1 MIGQCWAKKEWP
13 GPAMPGV
20 KRVGAEAHDYYG
32 LDSFGLLVESSIGH
46 CHVDTTT
53 KWHCKFNSTS
63 L

>member
-1 MIGQCWAKKEWP
+1 MKRGQCWAKKEW
-13 GPAMPGV
+13 PAMPGV

-53 KWHCKFNSTS
+53 KWHC
-63 L
+63 